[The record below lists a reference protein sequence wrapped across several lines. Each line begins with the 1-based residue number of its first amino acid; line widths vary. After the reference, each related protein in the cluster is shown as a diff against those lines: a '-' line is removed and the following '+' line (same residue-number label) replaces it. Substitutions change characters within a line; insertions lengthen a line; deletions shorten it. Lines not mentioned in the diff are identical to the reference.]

1 MITREKTWTVTEL
14 AQAANVSDARIRQ
27 LLLIGQLE
35 GFKHGPLWAIP
46 NSEAQRYLEN
56 REKRGKKKE

>member
-14 AQAANVSDARIRQ
+14 EQAANVSDARIRQ
-27 LLLIGQLE
+27 LLLSGQLE

-46 NSEAQRYLEN
+46 DSEAHRYLES
-56 REKRGKKKE
+56 RKKRKKKKE